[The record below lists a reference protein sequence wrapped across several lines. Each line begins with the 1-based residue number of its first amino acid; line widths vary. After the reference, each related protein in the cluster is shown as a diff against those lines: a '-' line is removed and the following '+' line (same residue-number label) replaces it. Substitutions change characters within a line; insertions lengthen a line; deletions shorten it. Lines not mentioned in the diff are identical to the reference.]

1 MASGIVVRVR
11 VRDEGE
17 VESARRRSVRR
28 RASKNAARP
37 FWKSEA
43 SGFGEKYLHD
53 GARRFGPRRARRG
66 GATRSATRRWR
77 PTLLTRIV
85 AGRTKGGGRT
95 FRGGGER
102 SSAFPARRAGC
113 DWRQPASARSGAHRA
128 TPRLRAFQR
137 PRRRGRPRRGRGRA
151 SERVSKR
158 HRHEIAPANRAGRAM
173 ITLPGCGAVLEEERN
188 LSRIFVFA
196 VRERCSGQTRSNLPK
211 GGRKIERILRMGID
225 IAYYR
230 TIAYMGRRLT
240 LPGLSATR
248 RAVAA
253 RRELPDS
260 PAAPH
265 FTGGE
270 PAAPG
275 ERIPAEPARSVEGS
289 ERHRGRL
296 EAHWAPESSFSR
308 LAPGRVAASGRVP
321 PLHAFAPRAGDRGKP
336 GPETMPTDRVD
347 EPQVVPWLEK
357 DDLAYYGPF
366 RCVSRPAPR
375 DADDT
380 RATFDAAPTTAVFAR
395 EAGVGERFDSLS
407 APSEETRAPSPGD
420 A

>member
-1 MASGIVVRVR
+1 MRVC
-11 VRDEGE
+11 VRDEKE

-28 RASKNAARP
+28 RASKKRDLFGKAKRR
-37 FWKSEA
+37 A
-43 SGFGEKYLHD
+43 SGKKYLHD

-66 GATRSATRRWR
+66 VATRSATRRSR
-77 PTLLTRIV
+77 PTLLARIV
-85 AGRTKGGGRT
+85 AGWTKGGGRT

-102 SSAFPARRAGC
+102 SSAFPVRRAGC
-113 DWRQPASARSGAHRA
+113 DWRQPSCARSGAHRA

-173 ITLPGCGAVLEEERN
+173 ITLPGCGAVLQEETFHAF
-188 LSRIFVFA
+188 FVFA
-196 VRERCSGQTRSNLPK
+196 VRERCSGGKRVRICR
-211 GGRKIERILRMGID
+211 GGRKIERILRMGIH

-230 TIAYMGRRLT
+230 TIACMGRRLT

-321 PLHAFAPRAGDRGKP
+321 PLHAFAPRAGDGRGKP
-336 GPETMPTDRVD
+336 GPGTMPTDRVD

-375 DADDT
+375 DGTTHVPHST
-380 RATFDAAPTTAVFAR
+380 RRPLP
-395 EAGVGERFDSLS
+395 RFSRAKLALAKDSI
-407 APSEETRAPSPGD
+407 P
-420 A
+420 

>member
-1 MASGIVVRVR
+1 MAGGIVVRVR

-151 SERVSKR
+151 FERVSKR

-173 ITLPGCGAVLEEERN
+173 ITLPGCGAVLEEKKTFHVRFRR
-188 LSRIFVFA
+188 SRALQRANAFESA
-196 VRERCSGQTRSNLPK
+196 K
-211 GGRKIERILRMGID
+211 GGAENREDSSYGHSHS
-225 IAYYR
+225 
-230 TIAYMGRRLT
+230 
-240 LPGLSATR
+240 LSSNDRVYGPPAHFAR
-248 RAVAA
+248 VVCYAA
-253 RRELPDS
+253 RRRS
-260 PAAPH
+260 AARTP
-265 FTGGE
+265 
-270 PAAPG
+270 
-275 ERIPAEPARSVEGS
+275 
-289 ERHRGRL
+289 
-296 EAHWAPESSFSR
+296 
-308 LAPGRVAASGRVP
+308 
-321 PLHAFAPRAGDRGKP
+321 
-336 GPETMPTDRVD
+336 
-347 EPQVVPWLEK
+347 
-357 DDLAYYGPF
+357 
-366 RCVSRPAPR
+366 
-375 DADDT
+375 
-380 RATFDAAPTTAVFAR
+380 
-395 EAGVGERFDSLS
+395 
-407 APSEETRAPSPGD
+407 
-420 A
+420 